1 MEKWGFNLKA
11 RNNFQNH
18 TVDMFWAGGLCY
30 CQHCVLLS
38 FTTTYTCSSMQKILI
53 LAPFSLKS
61 AGLYLHETETAIR
74 VLFFFLCLGSAPNRQ
89 LPIQVRWKELT
100 GGTHFTSL
108 SPWNKKRWENTSDI
122 FLRIGKFMLYFP
134 LRYIMYREDSV
145 KLLGC

>member
-18 TVDMFWAGGLCY
+18 TVDMFWSGGLCY

-61 AGLYLHETETAIR
+61 PGLYLHETEMAIR
-74 VLFFFLCLGSAPNRQ
+74 VLFFFPMPRISSQQTTSNSSPVKRTDWGNPFHNSESLKQKKMGKYF
-89 LPIQVRWKELT
+89 W
-100 GGTHFTSL
+100 HFLKDREMYALFSSKIYNVQRGL
-108 SPWNKKRWENTSDI
+108 S
-122 FLRIGKFMLYFP
+122 
-134 LRYIMYREDSV
+134 
-145 KLLGC
+145 

>member
-74 VLFFFLCLGSAPNRQ
+74 VLFFFPM
-89 LPIQVRWKELT
+89 
-100 GGTHFTSL
+100 
-108 SPWNKKRWENTSDI
+108 
-122 FLRIGKFMLYFP
+122 LRISSQQTTSNSSPVKRTDWGNPFHKSESLKQKKMGKYFWHF
-134 LRYIMYREDSV
+134 LKDREIYALFSSKIYNV
-145 KLLGC
+145 QRGLS